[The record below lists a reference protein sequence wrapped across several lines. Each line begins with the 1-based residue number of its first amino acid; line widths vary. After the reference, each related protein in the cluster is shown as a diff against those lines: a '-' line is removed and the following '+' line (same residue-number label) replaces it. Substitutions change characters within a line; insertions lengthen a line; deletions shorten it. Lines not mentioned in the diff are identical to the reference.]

1 MKSLLP
7 LALAL
12 GLFGAFAQPAEAASL
27 RISPIGVDM
36 SAGERAASMTL
47 VNTGADP
54 VNLQLR
60 IFKWTQLNGDEV
72 LEPATDMLVSPP
84 ATTIPPGASYTVRV
98 ARESNAPVQNE
109 LSYRVFIDELPKP
122 VDPRTLGEGVS
133 MVLRT
138 SLPVFVVDPKAF
150 PKLSWKV
157 WQDASGLHADATN
170 SGQRHAKITGLTVR
184 PDGGAPLV
192 FGNGLNGYV
201 LAGSHKRF
209 DLKLDPKTKPLAPG
223 TVVKLTAQDDNMPV
237 EEGLH
242 VESQ

>member
-1 MKSLLP
+1 MKSLPL

-12 GLFGAFAQPAEAASL
+12 GLFGALAQPAEAASL
-27 RISPIGVDM
+27 RISPIGLDM
-36 SAGERAASMTL
+36 PAGERAASMTL

-54 VNLQLR
+54 VSLQLR
-60 IFKWTQLNGDEV
+60 IFKWSQANGEEV

-84 ATTIPPGASYTVRV
+84 ATTIPAGASYTVRV
-98 ARESNAPVQNE
+98 ARESSAPVQSE

-122 VDPRTLGEGVS
+122 VDPRTVGQGVS

-150 PKLSWKV
+150 AKLSWKV

-170 SGQRHAKITGLTVR
+170 SGLRHAKITGLTIH
-184 PDGGAPLV
+184 PESGAPLV
-192 FGNGLNGYV
+192 FGVGLNGYV

-209 DLKLDPKTKPLAPG
+209 DLKLDSKIKPLAPG

-237 EEGLH
+237 EESLH

>member
-12 GLFGAFAQPAEAASL
+12 GLFTALAQPAEAASL

-47 VNTGADP
+47 VNTGADS

-60 IFKWTQLNGDEV
+60 IFKWTQVNGEEV

-84 ATTIPPGASYTVRV
+84 ATTIPAGASYTVRV
-98 ARESNAPVQNE
+98 ARESNAAVQNE

-122 VDPRTLGEGVS
+122 VDPRTVGQGVS

-150 PKLSWKV
+150 AKLSWKV

-184 PDGGAPLV
+184 PDGGVPLV
-192 FGNGLNGYV
+192 FGAGLNGYV
-201 LAGSHKRF
+201 LSGSHKRF
-209 DLKLDPKTKPLAPG
+209 DLKLDSKAKSLAPG
-223 TVVKLTAQDDNMPV
+223 TGVKLTAQDGSMPV
-237 EEGLH
+237 EESLH